1 MSQEQPSLEELTI
14 KARVLDRLVAHL
26 DKRKDV
32 QNIDLMILAGFC
44 RNCLSKWYHAEASE
58 IGHDIDIDDAYKAIY
73 GMDYKEWKT
82 KYQGKASEEQIAAF
96 NSITPDQTS

>member
-58 IGHDIDIDDAYKAIY
+58 IGHDIDIDDASKAIY

>member
-1 MSQEQPSLEELTI
+1 MSETQPSIEELTI

-44 RNCLSKWYHAEASE
+44 RNCLSKWYHAEAAE
-58 IGHDIDIDDAYKAIY
+58 LGQPVEMDDAYQAIY
-73 GMDYKEWKT
+73 GMDYKEWKAH
-82 KYQGKASEEQIAAF
+82 YQGKASEEQIAAF
-96 NSITPDQTS
+96 NSLTPDQTS